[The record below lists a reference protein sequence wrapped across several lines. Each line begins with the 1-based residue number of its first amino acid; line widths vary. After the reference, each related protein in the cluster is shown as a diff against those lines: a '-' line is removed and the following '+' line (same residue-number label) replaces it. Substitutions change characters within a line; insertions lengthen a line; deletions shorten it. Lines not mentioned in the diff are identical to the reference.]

1 MDEQAQLELD
11 PLLDRQPVQFSQGGR
26 HTPYFLPLVKYQLH
40 DTRIHVHGR
49 KLHRSDR

>member
-26 HTPYFLPLVKYQLH
+26 HMVAWSEVH
-40 DTRIHVHGR
+40 DNWVWGVASRQGEEEDG
-49 KLHRSDR
+49 L